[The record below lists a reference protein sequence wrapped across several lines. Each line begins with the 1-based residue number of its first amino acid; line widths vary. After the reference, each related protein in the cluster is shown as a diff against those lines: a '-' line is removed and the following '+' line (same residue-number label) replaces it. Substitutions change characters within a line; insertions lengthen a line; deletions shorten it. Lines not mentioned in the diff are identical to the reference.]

1 MAPASRGPVT
11 RPSVRTRESLRD
23 VLGGGGGHLLV
34 ANLIQSFGQ
43 GAALA
48 CSTVYFVTLVGL
60 TPGQIGLTYSV
71 GTLVSMAF
79 AVVVGQLTDRWGAR
93 NVAVWCGLAA
103 ALAVA
108 SYTMVFDLIGFV
120 LVQLLSSSLR
130 LGKQIGENALVGR
143 FINARAKF
151 RAYQRSVLNMGMS
164 LGTLTA
170 AIPLYLND
178 RAGYLAVM
186 LANAAALTVGSLL
199 LRRIPSWSEQAAE
212 RPNTDWLALRDL
224 RYVGVGLSAGLMG
237 VRDSLLTMA
246 LPLWLINTMHG
257 PRPLAAIL
265 LFVNTAMVILLQV
278 RASRGAESSRG
289 AAAVVRR
296 GGVALAVSC
305 VVIGSAPNL
314 SGNWA
319 VAVVLGA
326 IVCFTFGEMW
336 TAAGSWTLS
345 YELADP
351 AAHGQYQGMFG
362 MASQIGFLV
371 GPVVATTVALS
382 FGVWGWVAIGT
393 GFAMTGVLCEQIV
406 RSAKTADRE
415 HPVPANTQM
424 GS

>member
-1 MAPASRGPVT
+1 
-11 RPSVRTRESLRD
+11 VREVLR
-23 VLGGGGGHLLV
+23 GGGGRLLV
-34 ANLIQSFGQ
+34 ATLIQSYGQ

-48 CSTVYFVTLVGL
+48 CNTVYFVTVVGL
-60 TPGQIGLTYSV
+60 APGQVGFTYSV

-79 AVVVGQLTDRWGAR
+79 AVVVGRLTDRWGAR

-108 SYTMVFDLIGFV
+108 SYTVVFDLIGFV

-143 FINARAKF
+143 LIDARAKF
-151 RAYQRSVLNMGMS
+151 RAYQRSVLNMGMA

-170 AIPLYLND
+170 TVPLYVND

-186 LANAAALTVGSLL
+186 LANAAALTAGSLL
-199 LRRIPSWSEQAAE
+199 LRGIPDSSGQAAG
-212 RPNTDWLALRDL
+212 RPGTDWRALRDL
-224 RYVGVGLSAGLMG
+224 RYIGVGLLAGVMG
-237 VRDSLLTMA
+237 VRDSVLTMA
-246 LPLWLINTMHG
+246 LPLWLIDTVHG

-278 RASRGAESSRG
+278 RASRGAESARG

-305 VVIGSAPNL
+305 VVIGAAPNL
-314 SGNWA
+314 SGGWA
-319 VAVVLGA
+319 VTVVLGA

-362 MASQIGFLV
+362 MASQVGFLV
-371 GPVVATTVALS
+371 GPVVATVVALP
-382 FGVWGWVAIGT
+382 FGIWGWMAIGA
-393 GFAMTGVLCEQIV
+393 GFALAGVLCEQVV
-406 RSAKTADRE
+406 RGGREVKTE
-415 HPVPANTQM
+415 V

>member
-1 MAPASRGPVT
+1 MSNGTAAG
-11 RPSVRTRESLRD
+11 LRD
-23 VLGGGGGHLLV
+23 VLDGGGGRLLV
-34 ANLIQSFGQ
+34 ATLIQSFGQ

-48 CSTVYFVTLVGL
+48 CSTVYFVTVVGL
-60 TPGQIGLTYSV
+60 TPGQVGFTYSV
-71 GTLVSMAF
+71 GTLVSMAL

-93 NVAVWCGLAA
+93 NVAVWFGLAA

-108 SYTMVFDLIGFV
+108 SFTVVFDLIGFV

-143 FINARAKF
+143 LIDARSTF

-170 AIPLYLND
+170 AVPLYFND

-199 LRRIPSWSEQAAE
+199 LRRIPDSAGQAGR
-212 RPNTDWLALRDL
+212 RPRADWRALRDL

-237 VRDSLLTMA
+237 VRDSVLTMA

-265 LFVNTAMVILLQV
+265 LFLNTAMVILLQV
-278 RASRGAESSRG
+278 WASRGAEGARG

-305 VVIGSAPNL
+305 AVIGVAPNL
-314 SGNWA
+314 PGGWA
-319 VAVVLGA
+319 VAVVFGA

-351 AAHGQYQGMFG
+351 AAHGQYQGVFG
-362 MASQIGFLV
+362 MASQLGFLV
-371 GPVVATTVALS
+371 GPVVATVVALP
-382 FGVWGWVAIGT
+382 FGVWGWVAIGA
-393 GFAMTGVLCEQIV
+393 GFTLTGVLCEQIV
-406 RSAKTADRE
+406 RSAKTAGRA
-415 HPVPANTQM
+415 HPVPATTEM
-424 GS
+424 GT

>member
-1 MAPASRGPVT
+1 
-11 RPSVRTRESLRD
+11 VRE
-23 VLGGGGGHLLV
+23 VLGGGGGRLLV
-34 ANLIQSFGQ
+34 ATLIQSYGQ

-48 CSTVYFVTLVGL
+48 CNTVYFVTVVGL
-60 TPGQIGLTYSV
+60 APGQVGFTYSV

-79 AVVVGQLTDRWGAR
+79 AVVVGRLTDRWGAR

-108 SYTMVFDLIGFV
+108 SYTVVVDLIGFV

-130 LGKQIGENALVGR
+130 LGKQIGENALVGQL
-143 FINARAKF
+143 IDARAKF

-170 AIPLYLND
+170 TVPLYFND

-186 LANAAALTVGSLL
+186 LVNAAALTAGSLL
-199 LRRIPSWSEQAAE
+199 LRGIPGSSAQAAA
-212 RPNTDWLALRDL
+212 RRGTDWRALRDL
-224 RYVGVGLSAGLMG
+224 RYVGVGLLAGVMG
-237 VRDSLLTMA
+237 VRDSVLTMA
-246 LPLWLINTMHG
+246 LPLWLIGTVHG

-278 RASRGAESSRG
+278 RASRGAESARG

-305 VVIGSAPNL
+305 VVIGAAPNL
-314 SGNWA
+314 AGGWA

-351 AAHGQYQGMFG
+351 AAHGLYQGVFG
-362 MASQIGFLV
+362 MASQVGFLV
-371 GPVVATTVALS
+371 GPVVATVVALP
-382 FGVWGWVAIGT
+382 FGIWGWVAIGA
-393 GFAMTGVLCEQIV
+393 GFALAGVLCEQVV
-406 RSAKTADRE
+406 RGGREVKTE
-415 HPVPANTQM
+415 V

>member
-1 MAPASRGPVT
+1 MIPV
-11 RPSVRTRESLRD
+11 RSVLD
-23 VLGGGGGHLLV
+23 GGGGRLLV
-34 ANLIQSFGQ
+34 ATLIQSFGQ

-48 CSTVYFVTLVGL
+48 CSTVYFVTVVGL
-60 TPGQIGLTYSV
+60 TPGQVGFTYSV
-71 GTLVSMAF
+71 GTLVSMVF
-79 AVVVGQLTDRWGAR
+79 AVAVGQVADRWGAR
-93 NVAVWCGLAA
+93 NVAVWFGLAA

-108 SYTMVFDLIGFV
+108 SYTVVFDLLGFV
-120 LVQLLSSSLR
+120 LVQLLSSALR
-130 LGKQIGENALVGR
+130 LGKQIGENALVGQL
-143 FINARAKF
+143 INARAKF

-170 AIPLYLND
+170 TIPLYLND
-178 RAGYLAVM
+178 RAAYLAVM
-186 LANAAALTVGSLL
+186 LANAAALSVGSLL
-199 LRRIPSWSEQAAE
+199 LRGIPDSSRQTA
-212 RPNTDWLALRDL
+212 RPRADWRALRDL

-278 RASRGAESSRG
+278 WASRGAENARG

-296 GGVALAVSC
+296 GGIALAVSC
-305 VVIGSAPNL
+305 VVIGLAPNL
-314 SGNWA
+314 SGGWA

-351 AAHGQYQGMFG
+351 AAHGQYQGIFG
-362 MASQIGFLV
+362 MASQVGFLV
-371 GPVVATTVALS
+371 GPVVATIVALP
-382 FGVWGWVAIGT
+382 FGVWGWVAIGA
-393 GFAMTGVLCEQIV
+393 GFVLTGVACEQIV
-406 RSAKTADRE
+406 PTARTAGGE
-415 HPVPANTQM
+415 HPVPAKTES
-424 GS
+424 GELRWTG

>member
-1 MAPASRGPVT
+1 MIPV
-11 RPSVRTRESLRD
+11 RSVLD
-23 VLGGGGGHLLV
+23 GGGGRLLV
-34 ANLIQSFGQ
+34 ATLIQSFGQ

-48 CSTVYFVTLVGL
+48 CSTVYFVTVVGL
-60 TPGQIGLTYSV
+60 TPGQVGFTYSV
-71 GTLVSMAF
+71 GTLVSMVF
-79 AVVVGQLTDRWGAR
+79 AVAVGQVADRWGAR
-93 NVAVWCGLAA
+93 NVAVWFGLAA

-108 SYTMVFDLIGFV
+108 SYTVVFDLLGFV
-120 LVQLLSSSLR
+120 LVQLLSSALR
-130 LGKQIGENALVGR
+130 LGKQIGENALVGQL
-143 FINARAKF
+143 INARAKF

-170 AIPLYLND
+170 TIPLYLND
-178 RAGYLAVM
+178 RAAYLAVM
-186 LANAAALTVGSLL
+186 LANAAALSVGSLL
-199 LRRIPSWSEQAAE
+199 LRGIPDSSRQTA
-212 RPNTDWLALRDL
+212 RPRADWRALRDL

-278 RASRGAESSRG
+278 WASRGAENARG

-296 GGVALAVSC
+296 GGIALAVSC
-305 VVIGSAPNL
+305 VVIGLAPNL
-314 SGNWA
+314 SGGWA

-351 AAHGQYQGMFG
+351 AAHGQYQGIFG
-362 MASQIGFLV
+362 MASQVGFLV
-371 GPVVATTVALS
+371 GPVVATIVALP
-382 FGVWGWVAIGT
+382 FGVWGWVAIGA
-393 GFAMTGVLCEQIV
+393 GFVLTGVACEQIV
-406 RSAKTADRE
+406 PTARTAGGE
-415 HPVPANTQM
+415 HPVPAKTES
-424 GS
+424 GEPRWTG